1 MQSSSSE
8 PLRRNRDYRL
18 LWLGQTL
25 SQVGSN
31 ASNLAYP
38 LAALALTGSPARAGL
53 VGAANWLPY
62 LLFQLVAGAFV
73 DRWNR
78 RATMLVC
85 DGLNA
90 AAVGSIPVAYAFG
103 ALSFWQLLVV
113 AFADRTLSTFFAPAE
128 ASALARIVPP
138 ERYAEAVGRNDAR
151 EHVASLAG
159 PPLGGA
165 LFGLAIYA
173 PFVADATSYAVSFG
187 AIAAL
192 RAPLAAP
199 PAERR
204 RLRAEVLEG
213 LRFIWAVPFLRASLL
228 QAAGTNLTWSAT
240 TLTMIFVAHANGA
253 SGAAI
258 GAMFVLLGAGG
269 ILGSLAS
276 RRLLA
281 RLSLPA
287 IVLGIMWIWAVLIAL
302 LTTTTDPFALGAI
315 AGAAMFLAPT
325 WNGGVVGKTMSLT
338 PDALRGRVSAAD
350 ALLSFGLRPVA
361 LLAAGWLD
369 EAHGGR
375 VTFLAVAAWTLL
387 IAVLSTLSPSLRHE
401 PA

>member
-1 MQSSSSE
+1 MTIE

-18 LWLGQTL
+18 LWIGQTL

-38 LAALALTGSPARAGL
+38 LLALALTGSPARAGL

-62 LLFQLVAGAFV
+62 LLFQLVAGAYV

-90 AAVGSIPVAYAFG
+90 LALASIPLAYAFG
-103 ALSFWQLLVV
+103 VLSFWQLLGV

-128 ASALARIVPP
+128 ASALARVVPV
-138 ERYAEAVGRNDAR
+138 ERYGEAVGRNDAR

-165 LFGLAIYA
+165 LFGLAAYA
-173 PFVADATSYAVSFG
+173 PFLADATSYGASFAAV
-187 AIAAL
+187 AAL
-192 RAPLAAP
+192 GTPLAAP

-204 RLRAEVLEG
+204 HLREEVLDG
-213 LRFIWAVPFLRASLL
+213 VRFIWRVPFLRASLL
-228 QAAGTNLTWSAT
+228 QAAGTNLTWSGMA
-240 TLTMIFVAHANGA
+240 LTMIFVAHAHHA
-253 SGAAI
+253 SGAKI

-287 IVLGIMWIWAVLIAL
+287 IVLGSVWIWTVLIAA
-302 LTTTTDPFALGAI
+302 LTTTTNPFALGAI
-315 AGAAMFLAPT
+315 GGAGLFLVPT
-325 WNGGVVGKTMSLT
+325 WNGAVVGTTMTLT
-338 PDALRGRVSAAD
+338 PDELRGRVNAAD
-350 ALLSFGLRPVA
+350 AVLSFGLRPLA
-361 LLAAGWLD
+361 LLAVGWLD
-369 EAHGGR
+369 QAHGGR
-375 VTFLAVAAWTLL
+375 VTFFAVAGWTLL
-387 IAVLSTLSPSLRHE
+387 IALLSTLSPSLRH
-401 PA
+401 PPT